1 MSNRGTEETYE
12 TQIGRAVKASNEL
25 VNNFHRD
32 GVDRGCIA
40 TFNNTMTIRQNF
52 TENETLIHRSL
63 DGLVDVA
70 DGGTR
75 LYDSMVDVIRT
86 FHRYGNRTRPWVL
99 VVVTDGDDNDS
110 ILSYNRCIGEV
121 SRLFTNDSSNFLF
134 VLGVGDNVDSRKLEE
149 MADIGNFIY
158 IPVKDF
164 YVLEFAFLMIAY
176 KITTSRT
183 LSLTSLSIGDVS
195 ASWAEIR
202 SQRELSNVAIDYA
215 LLIDVSGSM
224 NVNILP
230 PAPKCF
236 VGHDLKEKFHIG
248 NWWCDVCG
256 EDGKT
261 SKSKYY
267 CNYCDF
273 DACPSHCEPGRE
285 CKPRSRCRN
294 RHPLRYTQLST
305 TRGWICNECN
315 RISTG
320 KHLRCHQCDYDICS
334 DCYFLEL
341 MVNMSL
347 ISNSSNY

>member
-1 MSNRGTEETYE
+1 MSNRVQETYE

-40 TFNNTMTIRQNF
+40 TFNNTMIIRQNF
-52 TENETLIHRSL
+52 TENEELIHRSL

-75 LYDSMVDVIRT
+75 LYDI
-86 FHRYGNRTRPWVL
+86 
-99 VVVTDGDDNDS
+99 TDGDDNDS
-110 ILSYNRCIGEV
+110 ILSYDRCIEEV
-121 SRLFTNDSSNFLF
+121 SRLFTNETSNFLF
-134 VLGVGDNVDSRKLEE
+134 VLGVGDNVNSQRMEE
-149 MADIGNFIY
+149 MAEIGNFIY

-176 KITTSRT
+176 KVTTSKS
-183 LSLTSLSIGDVS
+183 LSLMNLSIGDIS
-195 ASWAEIR
+195 TSWAEIR
-202 SQRELSNVAIDYA
+202 NHRELSNVAIDYA

-230 PAPKCF
+230 PLPKCF
-236 VGHDLKEKFHIG
+236 AGHDLKEKFHIG

-256 EDGKT
+256 EDGQAST
-261 SKSKYY
+261 SKYY

-294 RHPLRYTQLST
+294 KHPLRYTQLST
-305 TRGWICNECN
+305 VRGWICNECN
-315 RISTG
+315 KIGTG
-320 KHLRCHQCDYDICS
+320 RHLRCHQCNYDMCS

-341 MVNMSL
+341 MINMSL
-347 ISNSSNY
+347 LSSNN